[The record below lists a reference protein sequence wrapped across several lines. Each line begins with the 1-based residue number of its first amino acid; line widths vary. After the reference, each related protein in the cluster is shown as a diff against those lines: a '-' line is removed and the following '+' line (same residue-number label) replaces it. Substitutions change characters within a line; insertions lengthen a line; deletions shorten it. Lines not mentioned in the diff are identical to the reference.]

1 MASLEYGMDEA
12 QTVRKNR
19 VRTLWEELEQAQKT
33 VEVYLRRHHKTLLD
47 HKDTI
52 RDVLMTALNGGL

>member
-1 MASLEYGMDEA
+1 MDEA